1 MRRFVLLLAAAALLT
16 GCAGYNEI
24 RVEEA
29 GLRSFRFNGTSSA
42 TIEIN
47 AVVNNPTR
55 YTIAV
60 ETVDAV
66 LFRTGK
72 DFVRFSLEDVPS
84 AAPGSVSTVVIPVRA
99 SVLDPVGIITAGLD
113 FRSWGIED
121 FTVSGKVVFSADG
134 RMKKTVR
141 LRKVPLKDIVEKVK

>member
-1 MRRFVLLLAAAALLT
+1 MRRFVLLLAAAVLLA

-55 YTIAV
+55 YSIAV

-113 FRSWGIED
+113 FRSWRIDD

-141 LRKVPLKDIVEKVK
+141 LRKVPLKDIAEKVK